1 MDLNVKSFEYSLKNI
16 PIPGKNEYMGLLIE
30 KVQTLIRRVRWKAF
44 FYEKALSISTGTDNP
59 TGTGT
64 SRNVSPVSGCTYT
77 GNSSVKQSIASGK
90 RSQGFDTNYA
100 DGNFGGK
107 FPSNIG
113 APSNLLLN
121 GFENALYD
129 LIKSITFQPIKNDF
143 QEKLKKDAIEIKK
156 SDKIFVFADKSNNTY
171 KVEKSV
177 YKKLLHEN
185 VTKNYKKTTDSV
197 INKIDLESKKIAESL
212 KMDHKIQCFAHL

>member
-1 MDLNVKSFEYSLKNI
+1 M
-16 PIPGKNEYMGLLIE
+16 
-30 KVQTLIRRVRWKAF
+30 
-44 FYEKALSISTGTDNP
+44 
-59 TGTGT
+59 
-64 SRNVSPVSGCTYT
+64 
-77 GNSSVKQSIASGK
+77 
-90 RSQGFDTNYA
+90 
-100 DGNFGGK
+100 

-143 QEKLKKDAIEIKK
+143 QAKLKKDAIEIKK
-156 SDKIFVFADKSNNTY
+156 SDKIFVFADKSNNIY
-171 KVEKSV
+171 KVGKSE

-197 INKIDLESKKIAESL
+197 INKIDIESKKIAESI
-212 KMDHKIQCFAHL
+212 KMDHKIQCFAKKSAFITLKDHLSIISETENNVGS